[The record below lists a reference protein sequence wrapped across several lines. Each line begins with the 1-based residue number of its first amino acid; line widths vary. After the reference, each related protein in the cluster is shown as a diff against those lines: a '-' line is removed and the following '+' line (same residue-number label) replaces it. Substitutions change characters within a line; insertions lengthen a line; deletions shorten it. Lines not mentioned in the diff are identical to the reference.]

1 MRADPAGDVEAADAG
16 QPQVEHD
23 ESGPLALDRFERFFA
38 GAGFDDRQAGPFEDA
53 PHQPPRV
60 GDVVDHED
68 ERRRGGA
75 HQPTGWRQVRDAP
88 APGSQTLNRLP
99 DPGVDSTVR
108 SPPWRRTYSRA
119 IARPRPVPGTSGAA
133 TR

>member
-1 MRADPAGDVEAADAG
+1 MGADPAGDIEPGHAG

-23 ESGPLALDRFERFFA
+23 EGGSLALDGVECRLA
-38 GAGFDDRQAGPFEDA
+38 GGGLDDGQAGPFEDA

-75 HQPTGWRQVRDAP
+75 HQPTG
-88 APGSQTLNRLP
+88 
-99 DPGVDSTVR
+99 
-108 SPPWRRTYSRA
+108 
-119 IARPRPVPGTSGAA
+119 
-133 TR
+133 